1 MKENYAPR
9 WQELLVLPSGPMS
22 DSDFLSFSLLSDDF
36 PTSGQGFRAWN
47 PLPLP
52 HLLPRWWL
60 RSHVRPSHV
69 NHVCV
74 SLALSVYL
82 EARSVPFGKQS
93 LVTIFKSPCVC
104 ACVCALLVKK
114 GEKVFLEFPG
124 KAKKKYILQHTK
136 RSPAWEFISV
146 SELRSA
152 IVHPLY
158 VSLTGIFK
166 KIFSLFTCV
175 KGKGTDAS
183 QDGVTH
189 SKSHLQRDRK
199 SGQGFSRLLFGTLS
213 SLLFFRFHNL
223 TKDPPPQFS

>member
-1 MKENYAPR
+1 MIKLVKELSPGQSSLQVREHHISDIIEMKENYAPR

-36 PTSGQGFRAWN
+36 STSGQGFRAWN

-60 RSHVRPSHV
+60 RFHVRPSHV

-93 LVTIFKSPCVC
+93 LVTIFKSPCM
-104 ACVCALLVKK
+104 CALLVKK

-124 KAKKKYILQHTK
+124 KAKKIYFKTYQEVTCMG
-136 RSPAWEFISV
+136 
-146 SELRSA
+146 
-152 IVHPLY
+152 VH
-158 VSLTGIFK
+158 
-166 KIFSLFTCV
+166 
-175 KGKGTDAS
+175 
-183 QDGVTH
+183 
-189 SKSHLQRDRK
+189 
-199 SGQGFSRLLFGTLS
+199 S
-213 SLLFFRFHNL
+213 SLWAEISHCPSPLCFFDRDF
-223 TKDPPPQFS
+223 

>member
-36 PTSGQGFRAWN
+36 STSGQGFRAWN
-47 PLPLP
+47 PPPLP

-93 LVTIFKSPCVC
+93 LVTIFKSPCM
-104 ACVCALLVKK
+104 CALLVKK

-124 KAKKKYILQHTK
+124 KAKKNIFYNIPRGHLHGSSFQ
-136 RSPAWEFISV
+136 SLSWDQ
-146 SELRSA
+146 
-152 IVHPLY
+152 PL
-158 VSLTGIFK
+158 STPSMFLW
-166 KIFSLFTCV
+166 
-175 KGKGTDAS
+175 
-183 QDGVTH
+183 
-189 SKSHLQRDRK
+189 
-199 SGQGFSRLLFGTLS
+199 QGFLKRFLVYLLVWRVKVLTPLRMGWLTQNPTS
-213 SLLFFRFHNL
+213 SVTGSQVRDFPGFFSERSHPFC
-223 TKDPPPQFS
+223 FSASTI